1 MVSATSEDKNEHYY
15 GLANIPNPS
24 HSTRNFRKKIYSQH
38 IFAPNRLIEE
48 KPHLVLCPNSGNKQN
63 ASSGL
68 GQVATET
75 ITELNELWSVNI
87 VRMP

>member
-1 MVSATSEDKNEHYY
+1 MSIITVLLIFPILVTAQGILE
-15 GLANIPNPS
+15 
-24 HSTRNFRKKIYSQH
+24 KKIYSQH